1 MYPICRCLQS
11 SHRSW
16 SCVSWSPFPLHLSR
30 SIIWE
35 VFRQIRLHSS
45 RSCPRSSCMC
55 GASHGGVLRW
65 DENNVGLPWQF
76 VKLSCTWDTYLSE
89 EMSSKHVWPDER
101 GLAYDSNTNSTLES
115 HEDVQPRSNSET
127 YLTPKKLE
135 TALQEPMINLS
146 GD

>member
-1 MYPICRCLQS
+1 
-11 SHRSW
+11 
-16 SCVSWSPFPLHLSR
+16 
-30 SIIWE
+30 
-35 VFRQIRLHSS
+35 
-45 RSCPRSSCMC
+45 
-55 GASHGGVLRW
+55 
-65 DENNVGLPWQF
+65 
-76 VKLSCTWDTYLSE
+76 
-89 EMSSKHVWPDER
+89 MSSKHVWPDER